1 MAPIRTS
8 KHGTYHHMASHR
20 RHLLLVTKFRSLYL
34 YRNDMK
40 KNIQSMQIWYK
51 GRVVEGNGRKQG

>member
-1 MAPIRTS
+1 
-8 KHGTYHHMASHR
+8 
-20 RHLLLVTKFRSLYL
+20 L